1 MNHKQRV
8 IKNYERINRL
18 LLHANNLI
26 PLPLDND
33 ESDDW
38 DFIKWCNKC
47 AIESL
52 EMAITHIEHM
62 GDKEV
67 EL

>member
-26 PLPLDND
+26 PLPLDKS

-62 GDKEV
+62 EDEK
-67 EL
+67 